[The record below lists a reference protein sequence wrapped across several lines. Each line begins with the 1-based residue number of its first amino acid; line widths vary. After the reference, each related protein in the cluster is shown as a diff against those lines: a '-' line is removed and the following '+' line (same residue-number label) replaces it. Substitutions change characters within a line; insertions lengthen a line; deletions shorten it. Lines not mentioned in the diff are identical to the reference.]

1 MSCVVVVRTRFCS
14 VVFLTAVI
22 SLLGLP
28 TRRTH
33 NCQLRTRVTEDRST
47 HVHLPFRSLILPD
60 HSHEL
65 SVHDGLTFQKKM
77 RTGMSSIGAVFFGM
91 ADYVDDFDS
100 EAEQNLDTASCDHKK
115 KPDFPDVEVAEIKK
129 SPSHAQYC
137 HVAPLIISS
146 SFLTS
151 HSWSPVAKTSL
162 LQLHRD
168 FEELSMKLRNVFE
181 QNLKREPH
189 PYKGKRSTKAFT
201 AYRKLGIESR
211 QSEPMSQNFAFGRRW
226 PEDTPYHPRPR
237 SISPTASRSFDIE
250 LMEANRTG
258 RSMSTPKLNLRSAS
272 PAGDGVSRQLVKSFT
287 LAPSPRDL
295 TEKLNISKPVMKH
308 LVVNPRHH
316 THIYTGMHPD
326 AVANKKNG
334 SFAEEWNVTLK
345 KEVEAINFQIRKSAS
360 RPTSATITPQ
370 LSNLPSP
377 MGTTR
382 SSHLNLTPDAAKERA
397 KKLRSDALKKV
408 EVILDTSQRRTN
420 GCGFGAK
427 SMVAS
432 PEACK
437 KAMWNNP
444 KSSTFDLTPRVKEHV
459 EAIKRRDTEN
469 KAQEKARAECSAK
482 AKKDLEN
489 KDKIQFTTQYDFDEV
504 DAPKSKV
511 SRSPKRSSFSSS
523 PDRSPSAA
531 ATILVGET
539 INSASPSRSMKGSP
553 SKTRSPSK
561 VHGEELLLP
570 GWEQNQTSDGR
581 VFYAHLE
588 SGKTQW
594 TKPVKKKMF
603 SPGLTKKFFGTEFW
617 TDEPNPQ
624 VLGELLTNDLSEVL
638 ERAEH
643 LESSSQDDR
652 LTQLAGSGCVLKHHF
667 SFFCSFSLIQ
677 TGTTPII

>member
-1 MSCVVVVRTRFCS
+1 
-14 VVFLTAVI
+14 
-22 SLLGLP
+22 
-28 TRRTH
+28 
-33 NCQLRTRVTEDRST
+33 
-47 HVHLPFRSLILPD
+47 
-60 HSHEL
+60 
-65 SVHDGLTFQKKM
+65 
-77 RTGMSSIGAVFFGM
+77 M
-91 ADYVDDFDS
+91 AEYADDFVS
-100 EAEQNLDTASCDHKK
+100 ETQQNVDAASCDHATKS
-115 KPDFPDVEVAEIKK
+115 DAFDVKIAEIKK
-129 SPSHAQYC
+129 SPSHAHYC
-137 HVAPLIISS
+137 HVAPLTIST

-151 HSWSPVAKTSL
+151 QSWSPVAKTSL

-168 FEELSMKLRNVFE
+168 FEDLNMKLRKVFE
-181 QNLKREPH
+181 QNSKREPH
-189 PYKGKRSTKAFT
+189 PYKGKRSTKAFSV
-201 AYRKLGIESR
+201 YRKHGMESR
-211 QSEPMSQNFAFGRRW
+211 HSEPMSQNFAFGRRW

-237 SISPTASRSFDIE
+237 SISPTASRPFDIE
-250 LMEANRTG
+250 LMEANRSG

-316 THIYTGMHPD
+316 NHIYTGMHPD

-334 SFAEEWNVTLK
+334 SFAEEWNATLK
-345 KEVEAINFQIRKSAS
+345 KEAETIDFQMRKSAS
-360 RPTSATITPQ
+360 RPTSAMVSPQ
-370 LSNLPSP
+370 LSNLSSP
-377 MGTTR
+377 VGTTR
-382 SSHLNLTPDAAKERA
+382 SSHLNLTPEAAKERA
-397 KKLRSDALKKV
+397 KKLRNDALKKV

-444 KSSTFDLTPRVKEHV
+444 KSSTYHLTPRLKEHV
-459 EAIKRRDTEN
+459 EAIKRRDTEM
-469 KAQEKARAECSAK
+469 KAQEKARAEGIAK

-511 SRSPKRSSFSSS
+511 SRSPKRSSVSSS
-523 PDRSPSAA
+523 PDRSPSAV
-531 ATILVGET
+531 ATNLFGDSM
-539 INSASPSRSMKGSP
+539 NSASPGRSRKGSP
-553 SKTRSPSK
+553 LKTRSPSK
-561 VHGEELLLP
+561 VHGEELLLH
-570 GWEQNQTSDGR
+570 GWELNCTSDGR

-594 TKPVKKKMF
+594 TKPAKKKMF

-638 ERAEH
+638 ERAEQ

-652 LTQLAGSGCVLKHHF
+652 LTQLAGSGCVTRHLFLTSVSLFIKVLRR
-667 SFFCSFSLIQ
+667 SFEVPKPPF
-677 TGTTPII
+677 